1 MSCKNQSKLTYWC
14 NPRIFNLGPHL
25 LRALRFRS
33 EELLTV
39 RIANEQYDAEMSPR
53 LFWFEPTLAFS
64 ARLGKTIEAFLLV
77 LHVVQFIEAHLVVSR
92 YD

>member
-1 MSCKNQSKLTYWC
+1 
-14 NPRIFNLGPHL
+14 
-25 LRALRFRS
+25 
-33 EELLTV
+33 V

-92 YD
+92 YDWSGTWFLGATFEKEEKHAYCAQYRQTLRG